1 MKPTNKAV
9 RSPQPAARRT
19 HGLPL
24 RAAGCGL
31 RTAFRAG
38 REMALLALIGVALVG
53 LAPLSPQFLVPAN
66 LLEMSRNGVEVGLLA
81 LGMTLVILTGG
92 IDLSVGSIMGLSA
105 VILGAA
111 WRYGSLPIEAAA
123 CVALAVG
130 LAAGLLNGLLM
141 VLLRERG
148 SAAPALIVTLATLAV
163 YRGLAYGISRSQ
175 DVHGFPDSFGMLGQG
190 SVLGLVPAPTLLW
203 LLLAVALA
211 LVLERTSL
219 GRGVRALGANE
230 AAARL
235 SGLPVD
241 GLRFFVYGLSGF
253 LAGLAA
259 VVYVSRVSTAKADA
273 GLGYELAAI
282 TVVVLGGTRLTGG
295 HGNLLGTAI
304 GLALIH
310 IVQYGLTLAG
320 LKSDRQAVILSALL
334 IAAVWMDRRRGE

>member
-1 MKPTNKAV
+1 MRGKGLLRRGKGGI
-9 RSPQPAARRT
+9 RRHPA
-19 HGLPL
+19 L
-24 RAAGCGL
+24 
-31 RTAFRAG
+31 AG
-38 REMALLALIGVALVG
+38 REAALLVLIGAALVG
-53 LAPLSPQFLVPAN
+53 LSPLSPQFLVPAN

-92 IDLSVGSIMGLSA
+92 IDLSVGSIMGLAA
-105 VILGAA
+105 VTLGMS
-111 WRYGSLPIEAAA
+111 WRYGGLPIEAAA
-123 CVALAVG
+123 GVALAVG
-130 LAAGLLNGLLM
+130 LGAGLLNGLLM

-148 SAAPALIVTLATLAV
+148 GAAPALIVTLATLAV
-163 YRGLAYGISRSQ
+163 YRGLAYGVSRSR
-175 DVHGFPDSFGMLGQG
+175 DVHGFPDSFAMLGQG
-190 SVLGLVPAPTLLW
+190 SVLGILPAPTLLW
-203 LLLAVALA
+203 LLLAALLA

-241 GLRFFVYGLSGF
+241 GIRFFVYGLSGL

-259 VVYVSRVSTAKADA
+259 VVYVSRVSTAKADT

-295 HGNLLGTAI
+295 QGSLLGTAL

-334 IAAVWMDRRRGE
+334 IAAVWLDRRREE

>member
-1 MKPTNKAV
+1 MK
-9 RSPQPAARRT
+9 SPRHPR
-19 HGLPL
+19 G
-24 RAAGCGL
+24 
-31 RTAFRAG
+31 G
-38 REMALLALIGVALVG
+38 RETALVLLILAALVG
-53 LAPLSPQFLVPAN
+53 LSPLSPQFLVPAN
-66 LLEMSRNGVEVGLLA
+66 LLEMSRNAVEIGLLA

-105 VILGAA
+105 VTLGFSWRLCGLPIGAA
-111 WRYGSLPIEAAA
+111 AA
-123 CVALAVG
+123 VAVAVG

-148 SAAPALIVTLATLAV
+148 GAAPALIVTLATLAV

-175 DVHGFPDSFGMLGQG
+175 DVHGFPDAFGMLGQG
-190 SVLGLVPAPTLLW
+190 SVLGVLPAPTLLW
-203 LLLAVALA
+203 LLLAAALA
-211 LVLERTSL
+211 LFLERTSG
-219 GRGVRALGANE
+219 GRAVRALGANE

-235 SGLPVD
+235 SGVPVD
-241 GLRFFVYGLSGF
+241 GVRLFVYGLSGL

-259 VVYVSRVSTAKADA
+259 VVYASRVSTAKADT

-295 HGNLLGTAI
+295 QGSLLGTAL

-310 IVQYGLTLAG
+310 VVQYGLTLAG

-334 IAAVWMDRRRGE
+334 IGAVWLDRRRRE

>member
-1 MKPTNKAV
+1 M
-9 RSPQPAARRT
+9 
-19 HGLPL
+19 
-24 RAAGCGL
+24 
-31 RTAFRAG
+31 
-38 REMALLALIGVALVG
+38 LLLIALIA

-66 LLEMSRNGVEVGLLA
+66 LLEMSRNAVEVGLLA
-81 LGMTLVILTGG
+81 LGMTLVVLTGG

-105 VILGAA
+105 VTLGFA
-111 WRYGSLPIEAAA
+111 WRYGGLPIGAAA
-123 CVALAVG
+123 AAALAVG

-163 YRGLAYGISRSQ
+163 YRGLALGISRSQ
-175 DVHGFPDSFGMLGQG
+175 DVHGFPDAFAMLGQG
-190 SVLGLVPAPTLLW
+190 SVLGLVPAPALLW
-203 LLLAVALA
+203 LAVAIAVA
-211 LVLERTSL
+211 LVLERTAL
-219 GRGVRALGANE
+219 GRAIRAMGAGE

-235 SGLPVD
+235 SGVPVD
-241 GLRFFVYGLSGF
+241 GVRLFVYGLSGL

-259 VVYVSRVSTAKADA
+259 VIYVSRVSTAKADA

-295 HGNLLGTAI
+295 EGNVLGTAL

-320 LKSDRQAVILSALL
+320 LKQDRQAVALSCLL
-334 IAAVWMDRRRGE
+334 IGAVWLDRRRHE